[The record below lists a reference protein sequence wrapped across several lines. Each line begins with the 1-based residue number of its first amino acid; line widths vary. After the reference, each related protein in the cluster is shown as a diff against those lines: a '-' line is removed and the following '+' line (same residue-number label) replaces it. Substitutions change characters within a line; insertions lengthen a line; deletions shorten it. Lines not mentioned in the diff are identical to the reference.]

1 MRVASISGGRSSA
14 MMLKILIDNGF
25 GSEPGDIVC
34 FCNTGREHNA
44 TLDFV
49 QECSIRWNIPIIW
62 LEYRSQKP
70 KFEVVT
76 YETAARRE
84 TGSRPFTEL
93 LSSGRGILPNPV
105 KRFCTVELKIK
116 TVRRYVRTVLKHRG
130 LIPTFIGLR
139 YDEPTRVA
147 RKKAQN
153 AAGKEPEWVE
163 MPLNDMKITVNE
175 RDIFWGGQPFNL
187 AINSHS
193 DNCDFCFLK
202 SKWQQIRRIR
212 EEPDAIEWWIEQEE
226 RAKISAKRKRNG
238 QFRKEYSFKK
248 LKEIAST
255 QLYLDMPEP
264 ENKFSSISCACT
276 D

>member
-1 MRVASISGGRSSA
+1 MGRHNNPVSFPHFSNYALMRVASISGGRSSA

-84 TGSRPFTEL
+84 TGSRPFYEL

-105 KRFCTVELKIK
+105 KRFCTAELKIK

-175 RDIFWGGQPFNL
+175 RDIFWGGATFQSGNKQSFRQL
-187 AINSHS
+187 R
-193 DNCDFCFLK
+193 FLFFK
-202 SKWQQIRRIR
+202 IEMATNTPNPGRTGLNRVVDRTRGTSKNIS
-212 EEPDAIEWWIEQEE
+212 EAEKEW
-226 RAKISAKRKRNG
+226 
-238 QFRKEYSFKK
+238 
-248 LKEIAST
+248 
-255 QLYLDMPEP
+255 
-264 ENKFSSISCACT
+264 SI
-276 D
+276 